1 MQGRYEVERAWNIKR
16 YQSKLKR
23 KRKRGHFVFINTETE
38 SFSHLMDDNNAQL
51 HLTHAQFAPVGG
63 KTDSKDK
70 GVTKAS
76 RKKTHI
82 ATNW

>member
-23 KRKRGHFVFINTETE
+23 KRRRGHFVFVNTETE

-51 HLTHAQFAPVGG
+51 HLTQAQFAPVGENRFQRQ
-63 KTDSKDK
+63 
-70 GVTKAS
+70 GVRKAS